1 MTVTPDRLL
10 EFLGNHWIMAS
21 GLLIVTILLIQDFI
35 DSAFRKHK
43 VISPTEAVNL
53 MNDENTIIIDVREP
67 HEHANGH
74 IENAKFIPLGK
85 LEERAQELEAYK
97 QNPVIVTC
105 QSGTRSPQACKKLTG
120 LGFTR
125 VFEMKGGMLAWEDQ
139 KYPVVKKRNS
149 K

>member
-1 MTVTPDRLL
+1 MTVTPERLL
-10 EFLGNHWIMAS
+10 EFLGNHWLMAG
-21 GLLIVTILLIQDFI
+21 GLLVVTVLLIQDFI

-43 VISPTEAVNL
+43 VVSPAETVNL
-53 MNDENTIIIDVREP
+53 MNSENTVVIDVREP
-67 HEHANGH
+67 HEFANGH
-74 IENAKFIPLGK
+74 IESARHIPLGK
-85 LEERAQELEAYK
+85 IEERAHELEAYK

-125 VFEMKGGMLAWEDQ
+125 VFEMKGGMLAWEEQ
-139 KYPVVKKRNS
+139 KYPIVKKRTS

>member
-1 MTVTPDRLL
+1 MTVTLDRLL

-43 VISPTEAVNL
+43 VVSPAEAVNL
-53 MNDENTIIIDVREP
+53 MNNENTVIVDVREP
-67 HEHANGH
+67 HEYANGH
-74 IENAKFIPLGK
+74 IENAKLIPLGK
-85 LEERAQELEAYK
+85 VEERAGELEAYK

-105 QSGTRSPQACKKLTG
+105 QSGTRSPQACKKLGG

-125 VFEMKGGMLAWEDQ
+125 VFELKGGMLAWGEQ
-139 KYPVVKKRNS
+139 NYPVVKKRNS